1 MGLILIKTNLTQSQ
15 SITNLQVYLRLI
27 NLSIV
32 NYNTNI
38 NPKVNK
44 KKKISRL
51 HWFINFVLKLIAVTE
66 HTT

>member
-27 NLSIV
+27 NLFIV
-32 NYNTNI
+32 SYHNTNI

-44 KKKISRL
+44 KRKYLACIDL
-51 HWFINFVLKLIAVTE
+51 
-66 HTT
+66 

>member
-51 HWFINFVLKLIAVTE
+51 H
-66 HTT
+66 